1 MVIRQ
6 ASLSDAFYVQK
17 LIGQLGYPDASLEM
31 VSQKIQLH
39 EGGGYHLLVAE
50 HESEV
55 IAFISLHWFE
65 FLHALGKIGRI
76 TVFCVD
82 DRYRSKGVGKTLL
95 AEAEKYLIKQG
106 CVKFEVTS
114 NLARERTHQFY
125 LQNGYVIDSKRFV
138 KWINQRNI

>member
-6 ASLSDAFYVQK
+6 ASLSDAFYIQQ
-17 LIGQLGYPDASLEM
+17 LLGQLGYPDASLEM

-39 EGGGYHLLVAE
+39 DGGDYHLLVAE

-55 IAFISLHWFE
+55 IAFISLHRFE
-65 FLHALGKIGRI
+65 FLHAQGKIGRI
-76 TVFCVD
+76 TAFCVEE
-82 DRYRSKGVGKTLL
+82 RYRSKGVGKLLL
-95 AEAEKYLIKQG
+95 AAAEKHLIEQG
-106 CVKFEVTS
+106 CTKLEVTS

-138 KWINQRNI
+138 KYVQLSR